1 MTTYTTRPHDTPPV
15 ENEPR
20 PASERTSPVLL
31 GALAVALVAL
41 GAWWF
46 AQRDGG
52 GAIDMGLPVATET
65 VPVPAAAPTV
75 RETRDAD
82 RTAGA
87 GRTERDQRDQRAD
100 PAVANR
106 DARPLAGNP
115 MPEYP
120 RAALRNGQE
129 GSVLLSI
136 AVDARGV
143 PTDVQVVRRSGSH
156 DRDFDRAAIT
166 AARQWRFEPAMRGGK
181 PVPSTVQ
188 LPVDF
193 RRG

>member
-1 MTTYTTRPHDTPPV
+1 MATYTHPQDTPSV
-15 ENEPR
+15 ETQPR
-20 PASERTSPVLL
+20 APQRTSPVLL
-31 GALAVALVAL
+31 GVLAVALVAL

-46 AQRDGG
+46 AQRDHS
-52 GAIDMGLPVATET
+52 GAVDMSLPVATEA
-65 VPVPAAAPTV
+65 VPAPAATPTEQAT
-75 RETRDAD
+75 RRDAG
-82 RTAGA
+82 GA
-87 GRTERDQRDQRAD
+87 TSVARAERAR
-100 PAVANR
+100 PAVAVNR
-106 DARPLAGNP
+106 AARPLTGNP

-120 RAALRNGQE
+120 RTALRNGQE

-136 AVDARGV
+136 AIDARGV

-156 DRDFDRAAIT
+156 DRDFDRAAIA